1 MKEYTRNVLIGIFVL
16 AALACLGLMLVWFG
30 ESPAWL
36 SSNEWQLKIGPVH
49 GLRGISQGT
58 TVQLNGVE
66 IGRVATVD
74 LRNPER
80 PERGVTVTSLIKRQY
95 TIPQGS
101 YAKLYGAAFG
111 FGAGRVD
118 IIVQPDTHM
127 PPEPTDGTAEIMGE
141 ASNVLSEI
149 VTEELRDSIN
159 RMIDNIGNLA
169 HDATPVAQ
177 DLHNMLQERSVEQVD
192 AEGMVAN
199 LATAVQRFDHLLGN
213 LNTVLGDTEVQGDV
227 RQVAADLAEASAEI
241 KDLVGLWKQ
250 ETERTS
256 DNVNDGIDRLE
267 GRVDL
272 ALNKLITVIDNLD
285 ESTRQLNNIMG
296 AVTSESGTVG
306 RLVHDPRL
314 YEAGVVSL
322 ERLSELIGTLQRVFG
337 KIEQDG
343 YIRVG
348 QATPVGTFTKKIP
361 VNPPGSGGSGK

>member
-1 MKEYTRNVLIGIFVL
+1 MKEYTRNVLIGVFVL

-49 GLRGISQGT
+49 GLRGIGQGT

-74 LRNPER
+74 LRNPAR
-80 PERGVTVTSLIKRQY
+80 PDRGVTVTALIKRQY

-118 IIVQPDTHM
+118 IMVQPDTQM

-169 HDATPVAQ
+169 HHATPVAE

-199 LATAVQRFDHLLGN
+199 LATAVQRFDHMIGN

-227 RQVAADLAEASAEI
+227 RQVASDLADASAEI
-241 KDLVGLWKQ
+241 KNLVGLWKQ

-256 DNVNDGIDRLE
+256 DNVNDGIDRVE

-285 ESTRQLNNIMG
+285 ESTRQLNHIMQ
-296 AVTSESGTVG
+296 AVTTEDGTVG
-306 RLVHDPRL
+306 RLVNDPRL

-337 KIEQDG
+337 KIEEDG

-348 QATPVGTFTKKIP
+348 QTTAIGTFTKDIP
-361 VNPPGSGGSGK
+361 VNPPTSGSSSK